1 MSKVEE
7 KVCERI
13 LERSKVGESKYGVTM
28 ERNDLS
34 RLEWLKHAQEEAMDL
49 AVYLQ
54 KLIDIERQPQK
65 KTVVDVYYEFL
76 SGIES
81 IGESDYNQAFGLRW
95 RTNYGVFKDFGIY
108 AGEYPEEREFRVA
121 RAPGWI
127 QPKERDLLFTID
139 IAIWHKGNIIYAI
152 FEEEPNKRILK
163 DISDMFHSCSVYIID
178 ADCNELIEVELY

>member
-13 LERSKVGESKYGVTM
+13 LDRSKVGERKYGVTM
-28 ERNDLS
+28 EREDLS

-54 KLIDIERQPQK
+54 KLIEIEITPQK
-65 KTVVDVYYEFL
+65 RSVVDIYYDFL

-81 IGESDYNQAFGLRW
+81 IGDSDYNQALGLGW
-95 RTNYGVFKDFGIY
+95 RTNYGVMKNFGIY
-108 AGEYPEEREFRVA
+108 AAEYPEEMER
-121 RAPGWI
+121 RAAKADGWF

-152 FEEEPNKRILK
+152 FEERPSDHIIATLLKRN
-163 DISDMFHSCSVYIID
+163 VYEAYVID
-178 ADCNELIEVELY
+178 ANLNELVKIELH